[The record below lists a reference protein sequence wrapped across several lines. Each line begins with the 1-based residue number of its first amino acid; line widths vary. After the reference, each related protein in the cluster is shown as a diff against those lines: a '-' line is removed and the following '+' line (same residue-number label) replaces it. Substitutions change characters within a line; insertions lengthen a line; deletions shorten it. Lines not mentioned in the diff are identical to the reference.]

1 MFRSDL
7 LNVKLVHH
15 HILLYV
21 DDIDILV
28 VKPKVEPSGHFDLSI
43 LGESSE
49 ILCAWHLGIFH
60 VQSMLLIVLR
70 SHRDCVV
77 KCVIKQSSG
86 RIG

>member
-21 DDIDILV
+21 DDVDILV
-28 VKPKVEPSGHFDLSI
+28 LKAKVEASGHFDLSI

-49 ILCAWHLGIFH
+49 ILCVWHLGILLH
-60 VQSMLLIVLR
+60 VQGTLLIVLG

-77 KCVIKQSSG
+77 KCIIKQSS
-86 RIG
+86 